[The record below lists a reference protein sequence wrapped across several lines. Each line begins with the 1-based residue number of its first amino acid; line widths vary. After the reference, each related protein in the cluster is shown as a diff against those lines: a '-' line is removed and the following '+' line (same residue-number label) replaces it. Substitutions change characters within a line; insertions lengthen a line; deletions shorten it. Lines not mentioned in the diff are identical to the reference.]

1 MLGAAGSFLAGVW
14 KFLTG
19 DSGQRNTDFMKRLTS
34 LTERTRKAA
43 SEDEIEA
50 LEGEIEEAFSSYLE
64 AQAKGQIELEQ
75 IPALNLIFGHLESAI
90 ERRRRSLKERASA
103 PARA

>member
-1 MLGAAGSFLAGVW
+1 MDRSCWARLARSSPAYG

-43 SEDEIEA
+43 SADEIEA

-64 AQAKGQIELEQ
+64 AQAKGQIELDR
-75 IPALNLIFGHLESAI
+75 F
-90 ERRRRSLKERASA
+90 RR
-103 PARA
+103 